1 MSSKIRVVAVSYLNT
16 KPMTFS
22 FEQGAMNDLMELEFK
37 YPSLLADEL
46 ISGRADMGL
55 VPVAMIPS
63 IPNAKVVS
71 DYCIATEGEV
81 ASVCI
86 FSNVPLQQA
95 DRLILDYQSRSS
107 VALTKILLQHHW
119 KLSPTLVPAAPGYE
133 NNIGENE
140 AALIIGDRALELRDR
155 FTYVYDLGLAWKEM
169 TGLPF
174 VFAVWVANKEIPD
187 SFLFQFN
194 QQIEHSLNNLDA
206 IISAHPF
213 PYYDLH
219 TYYEQ
224 NISYRLNEEKRKT
237 IELFLQYATAN
248 AFS

>member
-1 MSSKIRVVAVSYLNT
+1 MSDV
-16 KPMTFS
+16 
-22 FEQGAMNDLMELEFK
+22 MELEFK

-46 ISGRADMGL
+46 ISGRADIGL

-63 IPNAKVVS
+63 IPNAKVIS
-71 DYCIATEGEV
+71 NYCIATEGEV

-86 FSNVPLQQA
+86 FSNVPLKQA

-107 VALTKILLQHHW
+107 VALTKILLQQHW

-140 AALIIGDRALELRDR
+140 AALIIGDRALEVRDR
-155 FTYVYDLGLAWKEM
+155 FAYVYDLGLAWKEM

-174 VFAVWVANKEIPD
+174 VFAAWVANTEIPE
-187 SFLFQFN
+187 SFLMQFN
-194 QQIEHSLNNLDA
+194 QQIEYSLNNLDA
-206 IISAHPF
+206 IISEYPF
-213 PYYDLH
+213 PHYNLH

-224 NISYRLNEEKRKT
+224 NISYRLNEEKSSAL
-237 IELFLQYATAN
+237 ELFLDYMT
-248 AFS
+248 SSK

>member
-86 FSNVPLQQA
+86 FSNVPLQQKN
-95 DRLILDYQSRSS
+95 S
-107 VALTKILLQHHW
+107 
-119 KLSPTLVPAAPGYE
+119 
-133 NNIGENE
+133 
-140 AALIIGDRALELRDR
+140 
-155 FTYVYDLGLAWKEM
+155 
-169 TGLPF
+169 
-174 VFAVWVANKEIPD
+174 KEIIRPC
-187 SFLFQFN
+187 FN
-194 QQIEHSLNNLDA
+194 
-206 IISAHPF
+206 
-213 PYYDLH
+213 
-219 TYYEQ
+219 
-224 NISYRLNEEKRKT
+224 
-237 IELFLQYATAN
+237 
-248 AFS
+248 